1 MERRYTVKQPFRD
14 SYFCKTLVSGGSGI
28 LKSAA
33 VSLSERFSQNCSQIY
48 GKYLLG
54 SSFWVTL
61 ETLIIILDKIL

>member
-1 MERRYTVKQPFRD
+1 MDRRYTVKQPFRD

-48 GKYLLG
+48 GKYLLDLHFG
-54 SSFWVTL
+54 
-61 ETLIIILDKIL
+61 